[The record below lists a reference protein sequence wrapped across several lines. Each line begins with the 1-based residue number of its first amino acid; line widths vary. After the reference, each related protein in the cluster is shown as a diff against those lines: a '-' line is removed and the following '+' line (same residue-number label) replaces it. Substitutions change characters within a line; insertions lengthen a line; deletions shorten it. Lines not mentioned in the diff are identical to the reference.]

1 MFIQKLWSEHQHAV
15 QKKWGASVI
24 DVKWLLLNSFCRT
37 SMPSKVPI
45 RPWRKD
51 SAMYVYKMVQ
61 VPPNIEVK
69 ANKHRGNEAAV
80 YLETV
85 VNDYASEGWEFYR
98 IDSIGVS
105 VKAGCFDALK
115 GHKDSMASYYV
126 ISFRKPKWFLGFQFA
141 QFSSISILGLVDLE
155 TPAGMSQAAQITH
168 C

>member
-1 MFIQKLWSEHQHAV
+1 MA
-15 QKKWGASVI
+15 
-24 DVKWLLLNSFCRT
+24 
-37 SMPSKVPI
+37 SKVQI
-45 RPWRKD
+45 KPWRKD

-85 VNDYASEGWEFYR
+85 VNEYASEGWEFYR

-115 GHKDSMASYYV
+115 GKKDSMASYYV
-126 ISFRKPKWFLGFQFA
+126 ISFRKPRWFPGFPFA
-141 QFSSISILGLVDLE
+141 PLSSISISGLADLE
-155 TPAGMSQAAQITH
+155 TPAGLSQAVQITH